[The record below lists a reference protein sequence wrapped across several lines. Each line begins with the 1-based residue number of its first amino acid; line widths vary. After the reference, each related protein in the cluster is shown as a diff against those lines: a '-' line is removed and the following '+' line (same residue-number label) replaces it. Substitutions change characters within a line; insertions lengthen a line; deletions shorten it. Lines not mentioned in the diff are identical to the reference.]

1 METTQTPQ
9 TMTVKVSGMHCSS
22 CSILIDEAVE
32 DLDGVTSSSTSLK
45 RKLTTVTFDATR
57 CSPEQIAAAIVEAGY
72 TTAPATDDVPT
83 PRRSWFRR
91 TTA

>member
-1 METTQTPQ
+1 METTPTQR
-9 TMTVKVSGMHCSS
+9 TMMWQVSGMHCSS

-32 DLDGVTSSSTSLK
+32 ELEGVTSSNTSLK

-57 CSPEQIAAAIVEAGY
+57 CDADRIAATIVDAGY
-72 TTAPATDDVPT
+72 RAVPSADAPASA
-83 PRRSWFRR
+83 RRSWFRR